1 MYFLPLAL
9 SLGAAAYLAGMD
21 YLLNADK
28 QYLENKISKIES
40 DFAAATGKLG
50 ADIISIST
58 VLETTKNQLVEM
70 TAQKNDF
77 EAKYNDE
84 KNRMDSFN
92 SQISDIQGAV
102 STLEKIKATD
112 PELLKKYSK
121 VYFLNE
127 NYTPQSFAKIDPV
140 YTYNPKEDSLIQSK
154 VWPFLKNM
162 MAAAKEEDIDIKI
175 ISSYRSFGVQSV
187 LKSSYKMYYGTG
199 ANKFSADQGY
209 SEHQLGT
216 TVDFTTQDVGSSF
229 TGFDKTPAYGWL
241 TNNAYEYGFIASY
254 PPDNNYY
261 QYEPWHWR
269 FVGRDL
275 ARKLHADGKNFYD
288 LDQREIDQ
296 YRASFFD

>member
-21 YLLNADK
+21 YLLDADK
-28 QYLENKISKIES
+28 QYFENEISKLGS
-40 DFAAATGKLG
+40 DFGAATEKLD
-50 ADIISIST
+50 ADIRNIAT
-58 VLETTKNQLVEM
+58 ELEKTKNQLVEM
-70 TAQKNDF
+70 TAQKSDF

-92 SQISDIQGAV
+92 SQISDIQGTV

-127 NYTPQSFAKIDPV
+127 NYTPQSFAKIEPD
-140 YTYNPKEDSLIQSK
+140 YTYNPKEDYLIHSK

-162 MAAAKEEDIDIKI
+162 MAAAKEEGIDIKI
-175 ISSYRSFGVQSV
+175 ISSYRSFGAQSV

-216 TVDFTTQDVGSSF
+216 TVDFTTSTVGASF
-229 TGFDKTPAYGWL
+229 DNFDKTPAYQWL
-241 TNNAYEYGFIASY
+241 MDNAYEYGFIASY
-254 PPDNNYY
+254 PPGNNYY

-269 FVGRDL
+269 FVGRAL
-275 ARKLHADGKNFYD
+275 AQKLHADGKNFYD
-288 LDQREIDQ
+288 LDQRDIDQ
-296 YRASFFD
+296 YRATFFD